1 MITNET
7 KPILLIDGYH
17 LLHKGY
23 YGTLKRTIVSKN
35 KDGIVINAIYS
46 FVANI
51 LKFVQSDRYHSVIV
65 AFDFD
70 ENCWRKELY
79 SEYKAKRKPTPI
91 DLIPQL
97 QIARDFL
104 TSANISWYEKYNYE
118 GDDVIGSICRI
129 ANKLGYD
136 VCILTNDKDIYQ
148 LVNNKTSIITN
159 ISKKEKIKIIKSEQ
173 VYEHFLCQPNQ
184 VADIKAILGD
194 QSDNIKGVKY
204 IKRKQAESL
213 INKYENVENILDH
226 INELNEPLK
235 TIISE
240 NKQLIIDNKK
250 ITKILTNVKLG
261 RINFKPTKITYY
273 RLIRFL
279 KEQEMYAFIRPIR
292 KYLERTNK
300 KTVNK

>member
-23 YGTLKRTIVSKN
+23 YGTLKRKKVSKN
-35 KDGIVINAIYS
+35 KDGIIINAIYS

-51 LKFVQSDRYHSVIV
+51 LKFINSDQYHSVIV
-65 AFDFD
+65 AFDVD
-70 ENCWRKELY
+70 DNCWRKQIY
-79 SEYKAKRKPTPI
+79 PEYKAKRKPTPN

-104 TSANISWYEKYNYE
+104 IASNITWYEKSNYE
-118 GDDVIGSICRI
+118 GDDIIGSICKI
-129 ANKLGYD
+129 ANKLGYE
-136 VCILTNDKDIYQ
+136 VQILTNDKDIYQ
-148 LVNNKTSIITN
+148 LVNQKTSIITN
-159 ISKKEKIKIIKSEQ
+159 VSKKEKTKIIREKE
-173 VYEHFLCQPNQ
+173 VYEHFLCKPNQ

-194 QSDNIKGVKY
+194 QSDNIKGIKY
-204 IKRKQAESL
+204 IKRKQAEAL
-213 INKYENVENILDH
+213 INKYQNVENILDH

-261 RINFKPTKITYY
+261 RINFKPNKVTYY
-273 RLIRFL
+273 KLIRFL

-292 KYLERTNK
+292 KYLEKSNK
-300 KTVNK
+300 KTVSE